1 MGMAAAGQGAPIR
14 HARARQRGHRGG
26 AILQHRSIWSLHLPW
41 HRLAVGL
48 LIALGFTG
56 LLALLQAPL
65 AAFWDWQILAW
76 LQGLGLGGPAGAT
89 DPATDLATNLATD
102 LTDASLFSLPLPQ
115 VDLAMSDLGNVGLA
129 AHALACV
136 ALWVAAGWLPDAAK
150 PGAYVLRFAV
160 LIHGASVLYFGLW
173 PGSFTHTL
181 GGHVSAGLRQSW
193 MLLLLT
199 PWLHLCTYYLF
210 PFPLWQRLA
219 VTGVTLLYLALLAP
233 LQYTTHA
240 LLLVLAGPVLMPLL
254 HLLFG
259 VMVPILGL
267 VALYGWGMSWHD
279 PHRKPGAR
287 HAR

>member
-1 MGMAAAGQGAPIR
+1 MGMAAPGQAASIR

-26 AILQHRSIWSLHLPW
+26 AILQHRSIWRLHLPG
-41 HRLAVGL
+41 HRLATGL
-48 LIALGFTG
+48 LIALGYTG
-56 LLALLQAPL
+56 LLALLQAVL
-65 AAFWDWQILAW
+65 ADFWAWQVLAW
-76 LQGLGLGGPAGAT
+76 LQGLDLAGPALA
-89 DPATDLATNLATD
+89 ADLAPPDAAD
-102 LTDASLFSLPLPQ
+102 LSLFSLPVPQ
-115 VDLAMSDLGNVGLA
+115 VDLAMSDVGNVGLA

-136 ALWVAAGWLPDAAK
+136 ALWVAAGWLPDSAK

-160 LIHGASVLYFGLW
+160 LIHAASLLYFGLW
-173 PGSFTHTL
+173 PGSFTHSL
-181 GGHVSAGLRQSW
+181 SGHVSAGLRQTW

-240 LLLVLAGPVLMPLL
+240 VLLVLAGPVLMPLL

-267 VALYGWGMSWHD
+267 VALYGWGMSWYD
-279 PHRKPGAR
+279 PQRKPGAR
-287 HAR
+287 RAR

>member
-1 MGMAAAGQGAPIR
+1 MGMAAPGQAAPIR
-14 HARARQRGHRGG
+14 HGRARQRGHRGG

-41 HRLAVGL
+41 HRLATGL
-48 LIALGFTG
+48 LIALGYTG

-65 AAFWDWQILAW
+65 AAFWGWQMLAW
-76 LQGLGLGGPAGAT
+76 LQGLDLAGPALAADLAPP
-89 DPATDLATNLATD
+89 DPA
-102 LTDASLFSLPLPQ
+102 DASLFSLPVAQ
-115 VDLAMSDLGNVGLA
+115 VDLAMPGVSNVGLA

-136 ALWVAAGWLPDAAK
+136 ALWVAAGWLPDPAK

-173 PGSFTHTL
+173 PGSFAHSL
-181 GGHVSAGLRQSW
+181 GGHVNAGLRQSW

-240 LLLVLAGPVLMPLL
+240 VLLVMAGPVLMPLL

-279 PHRKPGAR
+279 PLRKPGAR
-287 HAR
+287 RAR

>member
-1 MGMAAAGQGAPIR
+1 MGMPAPGPAAPTR

-26 AILQHRSIWSLHLPW
+26 AILQHRSIWRLHLPG

-48 LIALGFTG
+48 LIALGYTG
-56 LLALLQAPL
+56 LLALLQAGL
-65 AAFWDWQILAW
+65 ADFWGWQVLAW
-76 LQGLGLGGPAGAT
+76 LQGLDLAGPALAADLAAP
-89 DPATDLATNLATD
+89 DPADL
-102 LTDASLFSLPLPQ
+102 SLFSLPVPQ
-115 VDLAMSDLGNVGLA
+115 VELAMSDVGSLSLA
-129 AHALACV
+129 GHALACV
-136 ALWVAAGWLPDAAK
+136 ALWVAAGWLPDPAK

-160 LIHGASVLYFGLW
+160 LIHAASVLYFGLW
-173 PGSFTHTL
+173 PGSFSHTL

-240 LLLVLAGPVLMPLL
+240 VLLVLAGPVLMPLL

-259 VMVPILGL
+259 VMVPILGV

-279 PHRKPGAR
+279 PQRKPAAR
-287 HAR
+287 HGR

>member
-1 MGMAAAGQGAPIR
+1 MGMAAPGQAAPIR
-14 HARARQRGHRGG
+14 HAHDRQRGHWGG

-48 LIALGFTG
+48 LIALGYSG
-56 LLALLQAPL
+56 LMALLQPL
-65 AAFWDWQILAW
+65 LADFWAWQVQAW
-76 LQGLGLGGPAGAT
+76 LQGLALAGPAVAGDMLMPEAGE
-89 DPATDLATNLATD
+89 L
-102 LTDASLFSLPLPQ
+102 SLFSLPVPRLDLP
-115 VDLAMSDLGNVGLA
+115 MSDVGNVGLA

-136 ALWVAAGWLPDAAK
+136 ALWLAAGWLPDPAK

-160 LIHGASVLYFGLW
+160 LIHAASVLYFGLW
-173 PGSFTHTL
+173 PGSFMHSL

-233 LQYTTHA
+233 LQYTSHA
-240 LLLVLAGPVLMPLL
+240 VLLVLAGPVLMPLL

-267 VALYGWGMSWHD
+267 VALYGWGMSWYD
-279 PHRKPGAR
+279 PQPEPGAR

>member
-1 MGMAAAGQGAPIR
+1 MGMAASGQVAPLR
-14 HARARQRGHRGG
+14 HARERQRGHRGG
-26 AILQHRSIWSLHLPW
+26 AILQHRSIWRLHLPRQ
-41 HRLAVGL
+41 RLAVGL
-48 LIALGFTG
+48 LIALGYTG

-65 AAFWDWQILAW
+65 AAFWDWQMLAW
-76 LQGLGLGGPAGAT
+76 LQGLDLTGPVLAA
-89 DPATDLATNLATD
+89 DLAMADPVALR
-102 LTDASLFSLPLPQ
+102 LFSLPVPQ
-115 VDLAMSDLGNVGLA
+115 VDLAMSDVGNIGLA

-136 ALWVAAGWLPDAAK
+136 VLWVAAGWLPDSAK

-160 LIHGASVLYFGLW
+160 LIHAASVLYFSLW
-173 PGSFTHTL
+173 PGSFSHSL

-193 MLLLLT
+193 LLLLLT
-199 PWLHLCTYYLF
+199 PWLHLCTHYLF

-219 VTGVTLLYLALLAP
+219 LTGVTLLYLALLAP

-240 LLLVLAGPVLMPLL
+240 VLLVLAGPVLMPLL

-279 PHRKPGAR
+279 PLGKPEAR
-287 HAR
+287 RAR

>member
-1 MGMAAAGQGAPIR
+1 MAAPGQAAPIR

-41 HRLAVGL
+41 HRLATGL
-48 LIALGFTG
+48 LIALGCTG

-65 AAFWDWQILAW
+65 AAFWGWQMLAW
-76 LQGLGLGGPAGAT
+76 LQGLDLGGPALAADLAA
-89 DPATDLATNLATD
+89 DPAAPDPADL
-102 LTDASLFSLPLPQ
+102 SLFSLPVPQ
-115 VDLAMSDLGNVGLA
+115 IDLVMADVGSVGLA
-129 AHALACV
+129 AHGLACV
-136 ALWVAAGWLPDAAK
+136 ALWVAAGWLPDHAK

-173 PGSFTHTL
+173 PGSFTHSL

-210 PFPLWQRLA
+210 PFALWQRLA
-219 VTGVTLLYLALLAP
+219 VTAVTLLYLALLAP

-279 PHRKPGAR
+279 PQRRPGAR
-287 HAR
+287 RAR

>member
-1 MGMAAAGQGAPIR
+1 MAAPGQAAPIR

-41 HRLAVGL
+41 HRLATGL

-65 AAFWDWQILAW
+65 AAFWGWQMLAW
-76 LQGLGLGGPAGAT
+76 LQGLDLAGPALAANLAA
-89 DPATDLATNLATD
+89 DPASLDPADL
-102 LTDASLFSLPLPQ
+102 SLFSLVVPQ
-115 VDLAMSDLGNVGLA
+115 VDLAMADLGSTGLA
-129 AHALACV
+129 AHGLACV
-136 ALWVAAGWLPDAAK
+136 ALWVAAGWLPDHAK

-160 LIHGASVLYFGLW
+160 LIHAASVLYFGLW
-173 PGSFTHTL
+173 PGSFTHSL

-210 PFPLWQRLA
+210 PFALWQRLA

-233 LQYTTHA
+233 LQYTSHA

-279 PHRKPGAR
+279 PQRKPGAR
-287 HAR
+287 RAR

>member
-1 MGMAAAGQGAPIR
+1 MAAPGQASPIR
-14 HARARQRGHRGG
+14 HERARRRGHRGG
-26 AILQHRSIWSLHLPW
+26 AILPHRSIWSLHLPW
-41 HRLAVGL
+41 HRLATGL
-48 LIALGFTG
+48 LIALGYTG

-65 AAFWDWQILAW
+65 AAFWDWQLLAW
-76 LQGLGLGGPAGAT
+76 LQGLGLVGPVQAADLALL
-89 DPATDLATNLATD
+89 DPA
-102 LTDASLFSLPLPQ
+102 DASLFSLPMQQ
-115 VDLAMSDLGNVGLA
+115 VDLAMSDVGSVGLA
-129 AHALACV
+129 AHGLACV
-136 ALWVAAGWLPDAAK
+136 ALWVAAGWLPDPAK

-173 PGSFTHTL
+173 PGSFTHSL

-210 PFPLWQRLA
+210 PFALRQRLA
-219 VTGVTLLYLALLAP
+219 VTAVTLLYLALLAP

-240 LLLVLAGPVLMPLL
+240 LVLVWAGPVLMPLL

-267 VALYGWGMSWHD
+267 VALYGWGMSWHN
-279 PHRKPGAR
+279 PQPEPGVRRAR
-287 HAR
+287 

>member
-1 MGMAAAGQGAPIR
+1 MGMAAPGQAAPIR
-14 HARARQRGHRGG
+14 HERARQRGHRGG
-26 AILQHRSIWSLHLPW
+26 AILQHRSIWSLHLPGQ
-41 HRLAVGL
+41 RLAAGL
-48 LIALGFTG
+48 LIALGYTG
-56 LLALLQAPL
+56 LLACLQAAL
-65 AAFWDWQILAW
+65 ADFWGWQVLGW
-76 LQGLGLGGPAGAT
+76 LQGLDLIGALPAADQAGPDAA
-89 DPATDLATNLATD
+89 DL
-102 LTDASLFSLPLPQ
+102 SLFSLPVPQ
-115 VDLAMSDLGNVGLA
+115 LDLAMSDVGNVGLA
-129 AHALACV
+129 AHGLTCV
-136 ALWVAAGWLPDAAK
+136 ALWVAAGWLPDPAK
-150 PGAYVLRFAV
+150 PGAFVLRFAV

-173 PGSFTHTL
+173 PGSFSHSL

-233 LQYTTHA
+233 LQYSTHA
-240 LLLVLAGPVLMPLL
+240 VLLAMAGPVLMPLL

-279 PHRKPGAR
+279 PQRKPGAR
-287 HAR
+287 RAR